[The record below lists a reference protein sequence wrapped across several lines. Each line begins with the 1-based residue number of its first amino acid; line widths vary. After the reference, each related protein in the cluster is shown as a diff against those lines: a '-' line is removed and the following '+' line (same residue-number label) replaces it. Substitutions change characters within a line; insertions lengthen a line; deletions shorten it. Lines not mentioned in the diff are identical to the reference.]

1 MKRLEKTTIK
11 SLVIFMV
18 LLVIYN
24 VISFAIPFVHSSTFW
39 GAYIFGVIAIVSQI
53 AVVLLALNGT
63 DSLRKLV
70 YAYPVFRMGMI
81 YMVIQLVVS
90 LVFSVVASFV
100 DKLPGWIIYVVS
112 IVILGV
118 FVILVLLT
126 DITKEE
132 VIQIEEEEEH
142 QTVQIKTFRIN
153 IDSTMRRVEDAELL
167 KKLEKLSDIA
177 RYSDPVSCAEL
188 YVIEN
193 EITEKLGEL
202 DSAIKI
208 GDISY
213 AKFLTEQVIDLFEDR
228 NAQCK
233 VYKRK

>member
-1 MKRLEKTTIK
+1 MKRLEKTTVK
-11 SLVIFMV
+11 SLVIFLV
-18 LLVIYN
+18 LLVIFN
-24 VISFAIPFVHSSTFW
+24 VISFAVPFVHTSTFW
-39 GAYIFGVIAIVSQI
+39 GAYIFGMIAIVSQI
-53 AVVLLALNGT
+53 AVVFLTINGT

-81 YMVIQLVVS
+81 YMVIQLIVS
-90 LVFSVVASFV
+90 LAFSVVASFV

-126 DITKEE
+126 DLTKEE
-132 VIQIEEEEEH
+132 VIQIEEEEER
-142 QTVQIKTFRIN
+142 QTVQMKTFRIN
-153 IDSTMRRVEDAELL
+153 IDSTMRRVEDAQLL

-177 RYSDPVSCAEL
+177 RYSDPVSCTEL
-188 YVIEN
+188 YVLEN

-202 DSAIKI
+202 DSVIKL

-213 AKFLTEQVIDLFEDR
+213 AKILTEQVIDLFEDR